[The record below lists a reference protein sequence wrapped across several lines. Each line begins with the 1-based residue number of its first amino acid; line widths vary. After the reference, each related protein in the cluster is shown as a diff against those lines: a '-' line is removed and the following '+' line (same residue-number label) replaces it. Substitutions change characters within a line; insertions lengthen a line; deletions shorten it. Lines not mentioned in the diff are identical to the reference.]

1 MSASLSD
8 PGSNIVLTPSLNPT
22 LARQRMVILA
32 ALITITV
39 LAWMWVAWQAGQAM
53 PSGRSGLGLTMG
65 MGAWPLLI
73 MWTVMMIGMMFPASA
88 PMILTF
94 SAIQARKRAREL
106 PYVPVS
112 VFTGA
117 YMLVWV
123 AFGVVAL
130 GLAAGLD
137 ALSEQSRWLISSWPR
152 ISGALI
158 LAAGIYQ
165 FTPYKS
171 VCLRHCRSAMG
182 FLMEHWRDGWLG
194 AFSMGLR
201 HGFYCAGCCWLL
213 FVILVPLGLMN
224 FVAMGAV
231 TVLVFAEKTL
241 PRGDWIAAAAGV
253 LLVSLGMI
261 VLFYPGAWPSLMG

>member
-1 MSASLSD
+1 
-8 PGSNIVLTPSLNPT
+8 LNPT
-22 LARQRMVILA
+22 LARQRAVILA
-32 ALITITV
+32 GLISITV
-39 LAWMWVAWQAGQAM
+39 LAWVWVLWQANAGM
-53 PSGRSGLGLTMG
+53 PMKTPGLSLTMG
-65 MGAWPLLI
+65 MGVWPFLL

-94 SAIQARKRAREL
+94 ATIQARNRARDL

-123 AFGVVAL
+123 AFGVAAL
-130 GLAAGLD
+130 IMAAALD
-137 ALSEQSRWLISSWPR
+137 AMAQQSAWLVSGWPR
-152 ISGALI
+152 ISGGLI

-165 FTPYKS
+165 FTPYKNI
-171 VCLRHCRSAMG
+171 CLRHCRSPMG
-182 FLMEHWRDGWLG
+182 FLMQHWKDGRIG

-201 HGFYCAGCCWLL
+201 HGLYCAGCCWLL

-224 FVAMGAV
+224 LAAMGAV

-241 PRGDWIAAAAGV
+241 PHSDRIAVAGGV
-253 LLVSLGMI
+253 ILVSLGLI
-261 VLFYPGAWPSLMG
+261 VLLFPGTWPHLVG